1 MNMPHR
7 NIIMKKIILILTLV
21 SSCITVCAA
30 TESNY
35 LSSDYVV
42 MTSFNVEEVA
52 NLVHPVCTLSLA
64 SNKDKGS
71 YNYVEG
77 GICPAGKPTGTET
90 CAYSAIIELNHKI
103 IIAEQ
108 VSSGK
113 DTAIFKNK
121 DVTIITKKI
130 SINSATMDDEGE
142 DVKYSI
148 TIKTKGSESTEN
160 MFGYCGI

>member
-1 MNMPHR
+1 
-7 NIIMKKIILILTLV
+7 MKKIILILTLV

-148 TIKTKGSESTEN
+148 TIKTKGSESIEN

>member
-1 MNMPHR
+1 M
-7 NIIMKKIILILTLV
+7 MKKIILILSLV
-21 SSCITVCAA
+21 SNCVTVCAA
-30 TESNY
+30 TESNW

-42 MTSFNVEEVA
+42 MSSFHVEEVT
-52 NLVHPVCTLSLA
+52 NLAHPVCTLSLE
-64 SNKDKGS
+64 SNKDKDS

-77 GICPAGKPTGTET
+77 GICPAGKPTGKET

-103 IIAEQ
+103 IIAKE

-121 DVTIITKKI
+121 DVTIITKKM
-130 SINSATMDDEGE
+130 SINSKNKDDEGE
-142 DVKYSI
+142 DVNYSI
-148 TIKTKGSESTEN
+148 TIKTKGNENTTN

>member
-1 MNMPHR
+1 MNIPHR

-148 TIKTKGSESTEN
+148 TIKTKGSESIEN

>member
-1 MNMPHR
+1 M
-7 NIIMKKIILILTLV
+7 MKKIILILTLV

>member
-1 MNMPHR
+1 
-7 NIIMKKIILILTLV
+7 MKKIILILTLV

-103 IIAEQ
+103 IIAKQ

-121 DVTIITKKI
+121 DVTIITRKM
-130 SINSATMDDEGE
+130 SINSETIDDEGE

-148 TIKTKGSESTEN
+148 TIKTKGNENTMN

>member
-1 MNMPHR
+1 MR
-7 NIIMKKIILILTLV
+7 KIISILTLV
-21 SSCITVCAA
+21 SNCVTVCAA
-30 TESNY
+30 TESNW

-42 MTSFNVEEVA
+42 MTSFHVEEVT
-52 NLVHPVCTLSLA
+52 NLAHPVCTLNLE
-64 SNKDKGS
+64 SNKDKDS

-77 GICPAGKPTGTET
+77 GICPAGKPTGKET

-103 IIAEQ
+103 IIAKQ

-121 DVTIITKKI
+121 DVTIITRKM
-130 SINSATMDDEGE
+130 SINSETIDDEGE

-148 TIKTKGSESTEN
+148 TIKTKGSESIEN

>member
-1 MNMPHR
+1 
-7 NIIMKKIILILTLV
+7 MKKIILILTLV

-52 NLVHPVCTLSLA
+52 YLVHPVCTLSLA

-121 DVTIITKKI
+121 DVTIITKKYQLTQQPWMMRVKMLNTALPSRQKAAKVQRICLGTVAFKI
-130 SINSATMDDEGE
+130 S
-142 DVKYSI
+142 
-148 TIKTKGSESTEN
+148 EN
-160 MFGYCGI
+160 P

>member
-1 MNMPHR
+1 
-7 NIIMKKIILILTLV
+7 MKKIILILTLV

-90 CAYSAIIELNHKI
+90 CAYSALIELNHKI

>member
-21 SSCITVCAA
+21 SSCVTVCAA

>member
-1 MNMPHR
+1 
-7 NIIMKKIILILTLV
+7 MKKIILILTLV
-21 SSCITVCAA
+21 SNCVTVCAA
-30 TESNY
+30 TESNW

-42 MTSFNVEEVA
+42 MSSFHVEEVT
-52 NLVHPVCTLSLA
+52 NLAHPVCTLSLE
-64 SNKDKGS
+64 SNKDKDS

-77 GICPAGKPTGTET
+77 GICPAGKPTGKET

-103 IIAEQ
+103 IIAKQ

-121 DVTIITKKI
+121 NVTIITKKI
-130 SINSATMDDEGE
+130 PINSEIIDDEGE
-142 DVKYSI
+142 DVNYSI
-148 TIKTKGSESTEN
+148 TIKTKGNENTLN

>member
-1 MNMPHR
+1 M
-7 NIIMKKIILILTLV
+7 MKKIILILTLV

-52 NLVHPVCTLSLA
+52 YLVHPVCTLSLA

>member
-1 MNMPHR
+1 
-7 NIIMKKIILILTLV
+7 MKKIILILTLV
-21 SSCITVCAA
+21 SNCVTVCAA
-30 TESNY
+30 TESNW

-42 MTSFNVEEVA
+42 MSSFHVEEVT
-52 NLVHPVCTLSLA
+52 NLAHPVCTLSLE
-64 SNKDKGS
+64 SNKDKDS

-77 GICPAGKPTGTET
+77 GICPAGKSTGKET

-103 IIAEQ
+103 IIAKQ

-121 DVTIITKKI
+121 NVTIITKKI
-130 SINSATMDDEGE
+130 PINSEIIDDEGE
-142 DVKYSI
+142 DVNYSI
-148 TIKTKGSESTEN
+148 TIKTKGNENTLN

>member
-1 MNMPHR
+1 MPHR

-148 TIKTKGSESTEN
+148 TIKTKGSESIEN

>member
-1 MNMPHR
+1 
-7 NIIMKKIILILTLV
+7 MKKIILILSLV
-21 SSCITVCAA
+21 SNCVTVCAA
-30 TESNY
+30 TESNW

-42 MTSFNVEEVA
+42 MSSFHVEEVT
-52 NLVHPVCTLSLA
+52 NLAHPVCTLSLE
-64 SNKDKGS
+64 SNKDKDS

-77 GICPAGKPTGTET
+77 GICPAGKPTGKET

-103 IIAEQ
+103 IIAKE

-121 DVTIITKKI
+121 DVTIITKKM
-130 SINSATMDDEGE
+130 SINSKTKDDEGE
-142 DVKYSI
+142 DVNYSI
-148 TIKTKGSESTEN
+148 TIKTKGNENTTN

>member
-1 MNMPHR
+1 MNMPLR

-21 SSCITVCAA
+21 SSCVTVCAA
-30 TESNY
+30 TKSNW

-42 MTSFNVEEVA
+42 MSSFHVEEVT
-52 NLVHPVCTLSLA
+52 NLAHPVCTLSLET
-64 SNKDKGS
+64 NKDKDS

-77 GICPAGKPTGTET
+77 GICPAVKPTGKET

-103 IIAEQ
+103 IIAKQ

-113 DTAIFKNK
+113 DTAIYKNK
-121 DVTIITKKI
+121 DVTIITKKM
-130 SINSATMDDEGE
+130 SINSEIMDDEGE
-142 DVKYSI
+142 DVNYSI
-148 TIKTKGSESTEN
+148 TIKTKGSESTQN

>member
-1 MNMPHR
+1 
-7 NIIMKKIILILTLV
+7 MKKIILILTLV

>member
-1 MNMPHR
+1 
-7 NIIMKKIILILTLV
+7 MKKIILILSLV
-21 SSCITVCAA
+21 SNCVTVCAA
-30 TESNY
+30 TESNW

-42 MTSFNVEEVA
+42 MSSFHVEEVT
-52 NLVHPVCTLSLA
+52 NLAHPVCTLSLE
-64 SNKDKGS
+64 SNKDKDS

-77 GICPAGKPTGTET
+77 GICPAGKPTGKET

-103 IIAEQ
+103 IIAKE

-121 DVTIITKKI
+121 DVTIITKKM
-130 SINSATMDDEGE
+130 SINSKNKDDEGE
-142 DVKYSI
+142 DVNYSI
-148 TIKTKGSESTEN
+148 TIKTKGNENTTN

>member
-1 MNMPHR
+1 M
-7 NIIMKKIILILTLV
+7 MKKIILILTLV
-21 SSCITVCAA
+21 SNCVTVCAA
-30 TESNY
+30 TESNW

-42 MTSFNVEEVA
+42 MSSFHVEEVT
-52 NLVHPVCTLSLA
+52 NLAHPVCTLSLE
-64 SNKDKGS
+64 SNKDKDS

-77 GICPAGKPTGTET
+77 GICPAGKPTGKET

-103 IIAEQ
+103 IIAKQ

-121 DVTIITKKI
+121 NVTIITKKI
-130 SINSATMDDEGE
+130 PINSEIIDDEGE
-142 DVKYSI
+142 DVNYSI
-148 TIKTKGSESTEN
+148 TIKTKGNENTLN

>member
-1 MNMPHR
+1 MPHR

-52 NLVHPVCTLSLA
+52 YLVHPVCTLSLA

>member
-1 MNMPHR
+1 M
-7 NIIMKKIILILTLV
+7 MKKIILILTLV
-21 SSCITVCAA
+21 SSCVTVCAA

>member
-52 NLVHPVCTLSLA
+52 YLVHPVCTLSLA

>member
-1 MNMPHR
+1 
-7 NIIMKKIILILTLV
+7 MKKIILILTLV

-52 NLVHPVCTLSLA
+52 YLVHPVCTLSLA

>member
-1 MNMPHR
+1 
-7 NIIMKKIILILTLV
+7 MKKIILILTLV
-21 SSCITVCAA
+21 SSCVTVCAA